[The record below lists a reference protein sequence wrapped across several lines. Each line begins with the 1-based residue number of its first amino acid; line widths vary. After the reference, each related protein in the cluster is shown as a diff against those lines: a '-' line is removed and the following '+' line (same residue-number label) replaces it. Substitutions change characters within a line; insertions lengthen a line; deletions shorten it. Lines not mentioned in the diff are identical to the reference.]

1 VDPNKRRHEAHPES
15 VLLALHALGAPVASG
30 RDVPSALAEKRATL
44 ARRSVEPVIVAW
56 DGRLQPKD
64 ARLPSNSKPTL
75 ILEDGRAAAWPPRTP
90 LPHGYH
96 QLRVWSKG
104 SGTETLLIS
113 APTRA
118 HFPLTGKTWGVF
130 APVYA
135 LHSKRT
141 FGAGDLSDLE
151 SLIDWTAERGGGVV
165 STLPLLANFL
175 EEPFEPSPYSPISR
189 LFWNEFY
196 IDLARVPEL
205 SLSQEARRLLESD
218 PPARTKLVDYRRTMQ
233 EKRRILEAM
242 ARTFFESGVE
252 ERRRDFALFLANN
265 PEAREY
271 AWFRARTDRERRGW
285 HAWRNEVSASEAA
298 GEQYHLY
305 VQWVIQ
311 NQLRDLALRTRSAGC
326 LLYLDLPLGLHAESF
341 DTWRYPNLFVK
352 GMSGGAPPDPVF
364 TTGQNWAF
372 QPIHPQ
378 AMREDGYRYAIA
390 YLRNHL
396 RYANLLRIDH
406 VMGLHRLY
414 WIPEGLTGD
423 RGLYVRYPAAEMY
436 AILSLESHRANAG
449 IVGEN
454 LGVVPSEVN
463 QSMAKHNVK
472 RLYVAQYETAVDS
485 GKKALRNPPADSV
498 ASLNTHDMFPFR
510 AFIDGKDIDARLKLG
525 FLTASEA
532 RIEKEDRR
540 RVRKGFEKAF
550 GKDIFQGCVRFLE
563 ESRAGIVLHNLEDLW
578 GETRPQ
584 NIPSTTTEH
593 ANWRRRMRYSMERL
607 RRLKTMFSR

>member
-1 VDPNKRRHEAHPES
+1 MHKRRHQAHPES
-15 VLLALHALGAPVASG
+15 VLLALRALGAPIARVQ
-30 RDVPSALAEKRATL
+30 DVPAALAEKRQAL
-44 ARRSVEPVIVAW
+44 ARRVVDPVIVAW
-56 DGRLQPKD
+56 DGYLQAKNSK
-64 ARLPSNSKPTL
+64 LPSNSKATL
-75 ILEDGRAAAWPPRTP
+75 ILEDGSAAVWPPRSP

-96 QLRVWSKG
+96 QLRVSSRGASTG
-104 SGTETLLIS
+104 SLLIS
-113 APTRA
+113 APRRA
-118 HFPLTGKTWGVF
+118 HFPFSGKTWGVF

-135 LHSKRT
+135 LHSKRSL
-141 FGAGDLSDLE
+141 GAGDLSDLE
-151 SLIDWTAERGGGVV
+151 SLIDWTSERGGRVV
-165 STLPLLANFL
+165 STLPLLATFL

-189 LFWNEFY
+189 LFWNDFY
-196 IDLARVPEL
+196 IDLAKVPEL
-205 SLSQEARRLLESD
+205 SSSKQARRLLDAVPST
-218 PPARTKLVDYRRTMQ
+218 RSTLVDYRETMRT
-233 EKRRILEAM
+233 KRRVLEVM
-242 ARTFFESGVE
+242 ARGFFEGASG
-252 ERRRDFALFLANN
+252 ERRNAFTRYLRDN

-271 AWFRARTDRERRGW
+271 ASFRARTDMERRGW
-285 HAWRNEVSASEAA
+285 HDWQNKGFSIDPAV
-298 GEQYHLY
+298 EQYHLY
-305 VQWVIQ
+305 VQWLIQ
-311 NQLRDLALRTRSAGC
+311 DQLRDLAVRSRSAGC
-326 LLYLDLPLGLHAESF
+326 LLYLDLPLGLHADSF

-378 AMREDGYRYAIA
+378 AMREDGYRYAIS
-390 YLRNHL
+390 YIRNHL

-454 LGVVPSEVN
+454 LGVVPAEVN
-463 QSMAKHNVK
+463 ESMSKHNVK

-485 GKKALRNPPADSV
+485 GRKALTTPPTGSV

-525 FLTASEA
+525 FLTVKEA
-532 RIEKEDRR
+532 NLERRDRR
-540 RVRKGFEKAF
+540 RVRQAFEKTF
-550 GKDIFQGCVRFLE
+550 GKDIFQGCVKFLE
-563 ESRAGIVLHNLEDLW
+563 NSRAGIVLHNLEDLW
-578 GETRPQ
+578 GETKPQ

-593 ANWRRRMRYSMERL
+593 SNWRRRMRYSMERL
-607 RRLKTMFSR
+607 CRLKTMFSR

>member
-1 VDPNKRRHEAHPES
+1 VDSNKRRHEAHPES
-15 VLLALHALGAPVASG
+15 VLLALHALGAPVAAS
-30 RDVPSALAEKRATL
+30 RDVPSALSDKRAAL
-44 ARRSVEPVIVAW
+44 ARPNAEPVIVAW
-56 DGRLQPKD
+56 DGRLQPQD
-64 ARLPSNSKPTL
+64 ARLPENSKTTL
-75 ILEDGRAAAWPPRTP
+75 ILEDGSAAAWPPRAP

-96 QLRVWSKG
+96 QLRVRSKG
-104 SGTETLLIS
+104 SSTETLLIS
-113 APTRA
+113 APKRA
-118 HFPLTGKTWGVF
+118 HFPFTGKTWGVF

-135 LHSKRT
+135 LHSRRT

-165 STLPLLANFL
+165 STLPLLASFL

-196 IDLARVPEL
+196 IDLAKVPEI
-205 SLSQEARRLLESD
+205 SSCPEARRLLEAL
-218 PPARTKLVDYRRTMQ
+218 PPARTRLVDYRKTMQ
-233 EKRRILEAM
+233 EKRRILESM
-242 ARTFFESGVE
+242 ARTFFESGIG
-252 ERRRDFALFLANN
+252 ERRTDFALYLANN

-271 AWFRARTDRERRGW
+271 ARFRSRTDRERRGW
-285 HAWRNEVSASEAA
+285 HAWQNNVSSGDAA

-305 VQWVIQ
+305 VQWLIQ

-372 QPIHPQ
+372 QPFHPQ
-378 AMREDGYRYAIA
+378 AMRQDGYRYAIA
-390 YLRNHL
+390 YIRNHL

-463 QSMAKHNVK
+463 ESMAKHNVK
-472 RLYVAQYETAVDS
+472 HLYVAQYETAVDS
-485 GKKALRNPPADSV
+485 GKRALRNPPAGSV

-525 FLTASEA
+525 FLTAREA
-532 RIEKEDRR
+532 RIERKDRR
-540 RVRKGFEKAF
+540 RVRKAFEKAF

-563 ESRAGIVLHNLEDLW
+563 ESRAGIVLHNLEDFW
-578 GETRPQ
+578 SETRPQ

-607 RRLKTMFSR
+607 HRLKTKFSR